1 MDCSTG
7 CKALAR
13 VVGVARTARG
23 GGVTR
28 GGGVARGGGVSGVT
42 GGGDKPVGVA
52 AATRGDRAAC
62 GASTRLR

>member
-7 CKALAR
+7 CKAPAREAREAREAR
-13 VVGVARTARG
+13 VARG
-23 GGVTR
+23 GGVT
-28 GGGVARGGGVSGVT
+28 GVT
-42 GGGDKPVGVA
+42 GGGDKPVGVARVA